1 MVEPTALQDRLSSS
15 ATKGRW
21 LLNLEVRDRISF
33 QNKEE
38 ANSLNAIEIF
48 SSGILSWKATPAS
61 TGTPH
66 IALWELGLEE

>member
-1 MVEPTALQDRLSSS
+1 
-15 ATKGRW
+15 
-21 LLNLEVRDRISF
+21 LEVRDRISF